1 MLLATNEWDPRG
13 EERCLEIVAA
23 AGTQLGQPPA
33 TDAGGY
39 TALHHAVRRSWIEL
53 EAALLEAG
61 APAEVAAADGQHPV
75 HWAAVYGCV
84 RALHLLAADGARLDR
99 RDPAGCA
106 PLLFAAHHGRHLNVH
121 YLLHRGAPVNDCD
134 AEGHTA
140 LHRAAARGHYL
151 VCRELLD
158 AGLGGGAGGGANVAL
173 RDGAGLTALHW
184 AAIVA
189 PEGSNK
195 RRLLRLLLDRGAD
208 PEAVDGGGR
217 TVPTHA
223 EAYGFRRTA
232 ALLADSITDHHR
244 HPRTAP
250 RASGGPGAA
259 FLRGAQELL
268 CGGGDMHGGVRQ
280 GRLYVTVF
288 YCSLA
293 AGLAIYWVQLLP
305 RTAHSVGLTLGLLT
319 TAATEVRACPRAAG
333 PPSRFAE
340 PGRPRAQAVLYGTMA
355 RRAPGQVPRGPMEQ
369 AAAVGLLER
378 GVASD
383 DRWCYTCRIVRP
395 ARSKHCSVCDWC
407 AHRRSRAPPTP
418 GPAVGTRAL
427 VRRRRAAA
435 VCCASTITARW
446 SAIVSACGTTGSSSP
461 SSSSFSPSPPSVHT
475 GAPSAFPTTIH
486 HVASSMRR
494 I

>member
-1 MLLATNEWDPRG
+1 M
-13 EERCLEIVAA
+13 
-23 AGTQLGQPPA
+23 
-33 TDAGGY
+33 DAGGY
-39 TALHHAVRRSWIEL
+39 TALHHAVRRSWVEL

-158 AGLGGGAGGGANVAL
+158 AGSGGGAGGGANVAL

-184 AAIVA
+184 AAVVT

-195 RRLLRLLLDRGAD
+195 RRLLRLLLDHGAD

-232 ALLADSITDHHR
+232 ALLADAITDHHQ

-250 RASGGPGAA
+250 RTSGGLGAA
-259 FLRGAQELL
+259 FVRGAWGLV
-268 CGGGDMHGGVRQ
+268 CGGGDMNGGVRQ

-305 RTAHSVGLTLGLLT
+305 RTVHSVGFTLGLLT
-319 TAATEVRACPRAAG
+319 AAATEVVAAAAAAPATDAG
-333 PPSRFAE
+333 VAAE
-340 PGRPRAQAVLYGTMA
+340 AAAAAAAAAAASGGAAVDSTGGRVWT
-355 RRAPGQVPRGPMEQ
+355 PRGSTWTAPTRRRID
-369 AAAVGLLER
+369 VKLSR
-378 GVASD
+378 RD
-383 DRWCYTCRIVRP
+383 DGSR
-395 ARSKHCSVCDWC
+395 ARS
-407 AHRRSRAPPTP
+407 
-418 GPAVGTRAL
+418 
-427 VRRRRAAA
+427 
-435 VCCASTITARW
+435 
-446 SAIVSACGTTGSSSP
+446 
-461 SSSSFSPSPPSVHT
+461 
-475 GAPSAFPTTIH
+475 
-486 HVASSMRR
+486 MRDIDGWIDR
-494 I
+494 